1 MTYIVTQV
9 IEGNTM
15 KEFKQTI
22 KDEISYTGVGLHSG
36 KVSTITF
43 KPARKNEGIVFIRTD
58 MEGNPEILAD
68 IEHVIDI
75 SRGTTIGVKK
85 ATVATIE
92 HVLAAIKGLNIDN
105 IRIEVNGPEVPVA
118 DGSAIVFLELLKK
131 VGIVQ
136 QDSERVYMEFDK
148 PISFSAPA
156 DNVDVVIVPS
166 DDLKVTFM
174 VDYKQ
179 KALGTQYTFM
189 PSLDVFEQDFA
200 SARTFC
206 FLHEILSLKE
216 AGLIKGGSLKNAL
229 VVADPDIPQE
239 EIDKLR
245 KKFDYKDEI
254 QVGSDGLL
262 NHTPLRYYNEF
273 VRHKVV
279 DLIGDIALLGVPI
292 KGHILA
298 ARSGH
303 KTNVELV
310 KKLRKL
316 YKKQE
321 LQKLYQEKKTKDIIF
336 DINAIQKILPHRYPF
351 LLVDKIIEFDTG
363 ESIVGIKN
371 VTINEPFFNG
381 HFPGHPIMPGV
392 LIVEA
397 MAQTG
402 GIMLLNS
409 YPHPEEYV
417 AYFAAIDNVRFRKPV
432 LPGDTLRFE
441 LKVISMKRGLAK
453 MHGDAYVG
461 ETKVCEGDFLAKVM
475 KK

>member
-1 MTYIVTQV
+1 
-9 IEGNTM
+9 M

-22 KDEISYTGVGLHSG
+22 KGKISYNGVGLHYG

-43 KPARKNEGIVFIRTD
+43 NPAEKDEGIIFIRTD
-58 MEGNPEILAD
+58 LEGKPEIPAD
-68 IEHVIDI
+68 IDHVVDI
-75 SRGTTIGVKK
+75 SRGTTIGIKNAK
-85 ATVATIE
+85 VATIE

-105 IRIEVNGPEVPVA
+105 IRIEVDGPEVPVA

-131 VGIVQ
+131 IGIVQ
-136 QDSERVYMEFDK
+136 QDSEREYMEIDK
-148 PISFSAPA
+148 AISYTSAA
-156 DNVDVVIVPS
+156 DNVDIVIVPA
-166 DDLKVTFM
+166 DNLKITFM

-179 KALGTQYTFM
+179 KALGTQYTWL
-189 PSLDVFEQDFA
+189 PSLAEFEKEFA

-206 FLHEILSLKE
+206 FLHEIIYLKE
-216 AGLIKGGSLKNAL
+216 SGLIKGGSLKNAL
-229 VVADPDIPQE
+229 VVADPDISKK
-239 EIDKLR
+239 EISKL
-245 KKFDYKDEI
+245 KKIFGYDGEI
-254 QVGSDGLL
+254 IVGSDGLL

-310 KKLRKL
+310 KKLRRI

-321 LQKLYQEKKTKDIIF
+321 LQKIYQKKKMSEVVF
-336 DINAIQKILPHRYPF
+336 DINAIEKILPHRYPF
-351 LLVDKIIEFDTG
+351 LLVDKIVEFNVG
-363 ESIVGIKN
+363 ESIVGLKN
-371 VTINEPFFNG
+371 VTINEPFFQG
-381 HFPGHPIMPGV
+381 HFPGHPVMPGV

-402 GIMLLNS
+402 GIMLLNALDE
-409 YPHPEEYV
+409 PDEFV
-417 AYFAAIDNVRFRKPV
+417 AYFASINNVKFRKPV

-461 ETKVCEGDFLAKVM
+461 QEKVCEGDFLAKVM

>member
-1 MTYIVTQV
+1 
-9 IEGNTM
+9 M
-15 KEFKQTI
+15 KEFKKTI
-22 KDEISYTGVGLHSG
+22 KGKISYNGIGLHSG
-36 KVSTITF
+36 HVSTITF
-43 KPARKNEGIVFIRTD
+43 KPAKKNEGIVFIRTD
-58 MEGNPEILAD
+58 LEGSPEIPAD
-68 IEHVIDI
+68 IDHVVDI
-75 SRGTTIGVKK
+75 SRGTTIGVGK

-105 IRIEVNGPEVPVA
+105 IRIEVDGPEVPVA
-118 DGSAIVFLELLKK
+118 DGSAIIYLELLKK
-131 VGIVQ
+131 VGIVE
-136 QDSERVYMEFDK
+136 QDAEREYLEIEK
-148 PISFSAPA
+148 PLSFSAPA
-156 DNVDVVIVPS
+156 DNVDIVIMPS
-166 DDLKVTFM
+166 EDLKVTFM

-179 KALGTQYTFM
+179 KALGTQYTTM
-189 PSLDVFEQDFA
+189 QTIDDFEEDFA

-206 FLHEILSLKE
+206 FLHEIIMLKE
-216 AGLIKGGSLKNAL
+216 AGLIKGGSLENAL
-229 VVADPDIPQE
+229 VVANPDTP
-239 EIDKLR
+239 
-245 KKFDYKDEI
+245 KDEI
-254 QVGSDGLL
+254 KRLREMFNYHEEINVGPDGLL

-292 KGHILA
+292 KGHFLA

-316 YKKQE
+316 HKKQE
-321 LQKLYQEKKTKDIIF
+321 LQKIYQKKKLSEVVF

-351 LLVDKIIEFDTG
+351 LMIDKIIEFEAG
-363 ESIVGIKN
+363 ERIVGLKN

-381 HFPGHPIMPGV
+381 HFPGHPVMPGV

-402 GIMLLNS
+402 GIMLLNALDD
-409 YPHPEEYV
+409 PEEYV
-417 AYFAAIDNVRFRKPV
+417 AYFASINNVKFRKPV
-432 LPGDTLRFE
+432 SPGDTLRFE

-453 MHGDAYVG
+453 MHGDTYVG
-461 ETKVCEGDFLAKVM
+461 NTKVCEGDFLAKVM